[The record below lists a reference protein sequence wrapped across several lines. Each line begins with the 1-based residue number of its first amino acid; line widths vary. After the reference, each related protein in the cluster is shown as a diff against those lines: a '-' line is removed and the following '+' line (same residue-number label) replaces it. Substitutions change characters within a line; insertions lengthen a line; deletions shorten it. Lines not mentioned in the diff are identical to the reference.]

1 MISTLTFIFPIIFL
15 ASFVV
20 ALIDVYKGKGDGI
33 FIFLIFGLS
42 LYTTAMS
49 VTFMLGLKSII
60 PIFQFFKEVM
70 VLCVLTLNILSLKRR
85 PRFHIIDYLI
95 FAFLGYTFIYAILP
109 IGEHSFFERLL
120 AFKSTSFYIIV
131 YFTGRFFDA
140 KKVYINKYFNY
151 IVLLTIAA
159 GAVLLVEVL
168 MYQQLQLFTGF
179 AEYCYYF
186 FNMEPSG
193 MFGLSTTF
201 DSDSG
206 LRRFASFFANPLE
219 HAAATLLALAVIAA
233 LFTRDNNRF
242 KPTNMGM
249 LALAATALSITF
261 ALSRAPLAAYFF
273 MIYIYALITH
283 KKYITNMVHIGV
295 GAVAIY
301 LFYLFTQFD
310 ANNKSGLIAVLM
322 NTIDFSD
329 PSSVGHVVQWAEG
342 IMAMIQSP
350 MGLGMGTSGR
360 VAGTLGENVGGENQ
374 FIIIGVQA
382 GIIALLLYLTIYIL
396 FVKMG
401 FKWIKSLKGKERKVC
416 MAVLLIKVGFF
427 IPMLTSEVESSSY
440 LSYMNWLLSGL
451 FVSIIMQQHSPQLQP
466 ATND

>member
-1 MISTLTFIFPIIFL
+1 MFIFPLIFIT
-15 ASFVV
+15 SFFV
-20 ALIDVYKGKGDGI
+20 ALREVYRGKGDGI

-49 VTFMLGLKSII
+49 VSFMLGLKGII
-60 PIFQFFKEVM
+60 PVFQFFKEVL
-70 VLCVLTLNILSLKRR
+70 VLCVLTLNVLSLKQR
-85 PRFHIIDYLI
+85 PRFHLLDYLI
-95 FAFLGYTFIYAILP
+95 FAFLGLTFIYAILP
-109 IGEHSFFERLL
+109 IGEHTFFERLL
-120 AFKSTSFYIIV
+120 AFKSTSFYIVV

-140 KKVYINKYFNY
+140 RTIYINKYFNY
-151 IVLLTIAA
+151 VVLLTIAA
-159 GAVLLVEVL
+159 GAVLLVEVI

-186 FNMEPSG
+186 FNIEPAG

-206 LRRFASFFANPLE
+206 LRRFASFFSNPLE

-233 LFTRDNNRF
+233 LFTRDNNKF
-242 KPTNMGM
+242 KPTNMGL

-261 ALSRAPLAAYFF
+261 AISRAPLAAYFF
-273 MIYIYALITH
+273 MIYIYALIT
-283 KKYITNMVHIGV
+283 KRKYITNVVHLGV
-295 GAVAIY
+295 AAGAIY

-329 PSSVGHVVQWAEG
+329 PSSVGHIVQWVEG
-342 IMAMIQSP
+342 ILAMIQSP
-350 MGLGMGTSGR
+350 MGLGLGTSGR

-382 GIIALLLYLTIYIL
+382 GIIALFLYLAIYIL
-396 FVKMG
+396 FVKTG
-401 FKWIKSLKGKERKVC
+401 LKWLNKLKGKERKVC

-451 FVSIIMQQHSPQLQP
+451 FVSIIMQQHSTPLQP
-466 ATND
+466 APND